1 MPSRVVVRVI
11 ESLWGILIA
20 YWVLSAFGNKGTKV
34 RQSRRSRLAY
44 VAGLAAAW
52 YWVASRRGLD
62 VLVLPWGVPMQWAG
76 VVVCAAG
83 AGVAIR
89 ARRILGRNW
98 SGFVMIKQDHEL
110 IQRGPYR
117 FVRHPIYTGIILEVV
132 S

>member
-1 MPSRVVVRVI
+1 
-11 ESLWGILIA
+11 
-20 YWVLSAFGNKGTKV
+20 
-34 RQSRRSRLAY
+34 
-44 VAGLAAAW
+44 
-52 YWVASRRGLD
+52 
-62 VLVLPWGVPMQWAG
+62 MQWAG